1 MIRQG
6 KTILFA
12 LIALALV
19 FPLHGANV
27 PTSFAATHY
36 YILSLGEMP
45 VDLSALIQ
53 TTQSAGYSIIQY
65 DGDTATVYRG
75 GEAVD
80 MDATTVLADEY
91 VLLVDGSR
99 FYLREI
105 GEAYAFTVRP
115 AEVGYELVINPQQ
128 ELSIND
134 TLASI
139 LTALQ
144 QIGILGNE
152 VNLEFAS
159 FAKADL
165 KGPAAPTGVFIE
177 STLYG
182 LMVAEDWFVY
192 AAAKG
197 FTQVGLRVEIVAE
210 KVPGGVLDA
219 EFIDYVVEE
228 TESLVKLLLPIDKLL
243 VLAKSSSIGYVRI
256 AYQPAVP

>member
-1 MIRQG
+1 MILLA
-6 KTILFA
+6 LFV
-12 LIALALV
+12 LALA
-19 FPLHGANV
+19 FPLHGADV

-36 YILSLGEMP
+36 YILSLGEMS
-45 VDLSALIQ
+45 VDLSTLTQ
-53 TTQSAGYSIIQY
+53 TTQSAGHSVIQY
-65 DGDTATVYRG
+65 DGDTATVYSG

-80 MDATTVLADEY
+80 MDAATALADEY
-91 VLLVDGSR
+91 VLLIDGSR

-105 GEAYAFTVRP
+105 SEAYTFTVRP

-128 ELSIND
+128 ELSVND

-139 LTALQ
+139 LMDLQ

-165 KGPAAPTGVFIE
+165 KGPAAPAGVFIE

-182 LMVAEDWFVY
+182 LTVAEDWFSY
-192 AAAKG
+192 AAAAG
-197 FTQVGLRVEIVAE
+197 LTQVGLRVEIVAE

-219 EFIDYVVEE
+219 EFVDYVVEE

-243 VLAKSSSIGYVRI
+243 ALAKSSSIGYVRI
-256 AYQPAVP
+256 AYQPAIP